1 MPSLVRFHI
10 HNLAFGAYAEITRI
24 LEFQSVKAAGAKGD
38 GHTDD
43 TAALQAVINQ
53 WWGCKIIYVDAGT
66 YVITSTL
73 TIPAGTFVVGE
84 LWSNIQASGSY
95 FANANSPQV
104 AVRVGAA
111 GSTAAT
117 EISDIV
123 FTSVSGSAGAILVE
137 WNVGSTS
144 QGSAAMWDSHV
155 RLGGYTGSNIQVGN
169 CGTGT
174 SHPTAACTAAYL
186 SLHVTSGASAYFEN
200 VWLWTGEFDITS
212 STAFGFLIQ
221 CFAIY
226 SRSRS

>member
-1 MPSLVRFHI
+1 MPRAMVRPMIPLLSRLSSTNGGAARSSVSSPPPLQTKNIGANLV
-10 HNLAFGAYAEITRI
+10 L
-24 LEFQSVKAAGAKGD
+24 LP
-38 GHTDD
+38 TD
-43 TAALQAVINQ
+43 
-53 WWGCKIIYVDAGT
+53 VDAGT

-95 FANANSPQV
+95 FASASSPQV

-123 FTSVSGSAGAILVE
+123 FTSTSGSAGAILVE
-137 WNVGSTS
+137 WNVGSTV

-155 RLGGYTGSNIQVGN
+155 RLGGYLGSGIQVGN

-174 SHPTAACTAAYL
+174 SHPTAACTAAFL

-200 VWLWTGEFDITS
+200 VWLWTGESAFSTS
-212 STAFGFLIQ
+212 VEE
-221 CFAIY
+221 
-226 SRSRS
+226 